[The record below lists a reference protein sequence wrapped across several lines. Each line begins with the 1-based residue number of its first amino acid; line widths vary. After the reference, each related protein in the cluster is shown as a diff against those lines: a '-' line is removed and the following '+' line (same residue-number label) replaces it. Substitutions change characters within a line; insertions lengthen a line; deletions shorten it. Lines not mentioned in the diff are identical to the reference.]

1 MTGGDGQ
8 GLYHENY
15 DYDSQGNLWKKGA
28 VGSETVYT
36 YLDSNHKHAVTHL
49 GGVQKYWYDA
59 NGNMTTR
66 TVGAAT
72 TYTQGWDAEN
82 RLATVSGT
90 GLSALFG
97 YDGDGVR
104 VKGTVNGTVTP

>member
-1 MTGGDGQ
+1 
-8 GLYHENY
+8 LYNENY
-15 DYDSQGNLWKKGA
+15 DYDSQGNQWKKGA

-49 GGVQKYWYDA
+49 GGVQKYIDDQ

-66 TVGAAT
+66 TVEAT

-82 RLATVSGT
+82 R
-90 GLSALFG
+90 
-97 YDGDGVR
+97 
-104 VKGTVNGTVTP
+104 TVTPYP